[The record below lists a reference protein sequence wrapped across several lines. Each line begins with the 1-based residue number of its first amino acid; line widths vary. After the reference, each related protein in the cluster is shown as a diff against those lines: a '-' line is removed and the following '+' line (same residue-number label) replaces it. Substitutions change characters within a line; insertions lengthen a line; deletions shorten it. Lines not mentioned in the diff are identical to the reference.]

1 MEVLSDLQ
9 RVAWQRKMVKQFVE
23 RKVRG
28 RETRRKRAQGGR
40 ERKAALVVIP
50 CDR

>member
-9 RVAWQRKMVKQFVE
+9 RVAWRKMVKQFLE